1 MRLIPRPQRY
11 CRECGERMK
20 RARAYASSDMRFDP
34 TTGRRVLVWYWAC
47 DRAFFGYSRKY
58 LDGRPFH
65 DATRIPRSGARRR
78 LEHG

>member
-1 MRLIPRPQRY
+1 MRLIRRPQRY
-11 CRECGERMK
+11 CGRCGARMK
-20 RARAYASSDMRFDP
+20 RLQANGTGPRYDP
-34 TTGRRVLVWYWAC
+34 ATGHRVFVWYWAC
-47 DRAFFGYSRKY
+47 EDAFFGFERRY